1 MAAERASSIL
11 GGTAPGSATPTQQ
24 NLVASSGV
32 SPRLWRLYAQAW
44 LICLL
49 FPILSLVQR
58 AVPPAELVLAIAG
71 LALYVAIYTGV
82 MWAHPVRSHAPAPPQ
97 LARPL
102 LLLLSLTALVLVLSA
117 VISPAFLWLFV
128 GVSAIAGVTLP
139 LRAAFGV
146 VVVLTL
152 LTLGVGVAMDG
163 GLTQADWLH
172 IVPLVLLVRGLG
184 VDMIGITRLAAALR
198 DVHRARQELA
208 QLAVMEERLRVA
220 RDLHDLLGHTLSLIV
235 LKSEL
240 ARRLAEQDPRRAAQ
254 EIAEVE
260 RVSRQALREVR
271 EAVSGYRQP
280 GLASELEYA
289 RQLLDAAGVACS
301 IEHTADVLP
310 PAADA
315 ILGWAIRESVTNVI
329 RHSRARECHI
339 RVTSDERAIH
349 AEIANDDGRQQLV
362 VEPSYTMGNG
372 LAGLRERVLSAG
384 GTMEAGPLIGRGGFQ
399 VRVTLPRSHAG
410 RQRVELRR

>member
-11 GGTAPGSATPTQQ
+11 GAPAPGTAPPTAQ
-24 NLVASSGV
+24 NLVASSGI

-49 FPILSLVQR
+49 FPLLSLVQHD
-58 AVPPAELVLAIAG
+58 VPPAELALAIAG
-71 LALYVAIYTGV
+71 LALYVVSYTWV
-82 MWAHPVRSHAPAPPQ
+82 MWTHPVRSPAHHPPR
-97 LARPL
+97 LARSL
-102 LLLLSLTALVLVLSA
+102 LLLISLTTLVLVLSA
-117 VISPAFLWLFV
+117 VFGHAFLWLFV

-139 LRAAFGV
+139 LRDAFGV

-163 GLTQADWLH
+163 GLAQADWLH
-172 IVPLVLLVRGLG
+172 IVPLALLVRGLG
-184 VDMIGITRLAAALR
+184 VDMIGIARLAAALR
-198 DVHRARQELA
+198 DGHRARQELA
-208 QLAVMEERLRVA
+208 HLAVVEERLRVA

-240 ARRLAEQDPRRAAQ
+240 ARRLAEQEPQRAAQ

-289 RQLLDAAGVACS
+289 RQLLDAAGVACTV
-301 IEHTADVLP
+301 ENTAVAIS
-310 PAADA
+310 PAVDA
-315 ILGWAIRESVTNVI
+315 ILGWTVRESVTNVI
-329 RHSRARECHI
+329 RHSRARACQI
-339 RVTSDERAIH
+339 RVTSDETAIH
-349 AEIANDDGRQQLV
+349 AEIANDDGRQRLV
-362 VEPSYTMGNG
+362 VEPSYPLGNG
-372 LAGLRERVLSAG
+372 LAGLRERVLAAG
-384 GTMEAGPLIGRGGFQ
+384 GMMEAVPLTESGGFR
-399 VRVTLPRSHAG
+399 VRVVLPRTGAG
-410 RQRVELRR
+410 KQHMEQR